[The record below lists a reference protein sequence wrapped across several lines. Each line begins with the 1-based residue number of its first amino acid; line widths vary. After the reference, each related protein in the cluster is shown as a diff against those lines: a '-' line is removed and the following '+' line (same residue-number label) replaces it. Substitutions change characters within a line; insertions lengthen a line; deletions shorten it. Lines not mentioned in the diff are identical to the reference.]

1 MENYRN
7 LGVETKLMDVAE
19 KVASEYANT
28 AYLSVGVHNVEA
40 LNMYFKRGYIPDRS
54 GAWYKN
60 AIYSPS
66 LDRKK
71 GNESTVFRNYEN
83 DLEFFLYKKLE
94 LTDIYKFPVTNT
106 PERPYLRWWEDRI
119 KAADGRI
126 NNEKYQKIRVGDI
139 VFLADTQTNDFLRCK
154 VIFRHEY
161 DTYEEML
168 QFEGVKNMLP
178 FLDYNDIKKGVD
190 IYQAIPGMSAKC
202 VKKYGCVAF
211 GFEVIGSRAQ
221 FGLLKK

>member
-1 MENYRN
+1 MFFLRGYVLEES
-7 LGVETKLMDVAE
+7 GVYYKN
-19 KVASEYANT
+19 KPCT
-28 AYLSVGVHNVEA
+28 AYSVCEKGDD
-40 LNMYFKRGYIPDRS
+40 LDLCLFKI
-54 GAWYKN
+54 
-60 AIYSPS
+60 
-66 LDRKK
+66 
-71 GNESTVFRNYEN
+71 
-83 DLEFFLYKKLE
+83 LE
-94 LTDIYKFPVTNT
+94 LTNIYKFPVSQT

-154 VIFRHEY
+154 VIFKHEY

-168 QFEGVKNMLP
+168 QFEGVKNILP
-178 FLDYNDIKKGVD
+178 FLDYNDIKKSVD

-211 GFEVIGSRAQ
+211 GFEVLGSRAQ
-221 FGLLKK
+221 LGLLKK